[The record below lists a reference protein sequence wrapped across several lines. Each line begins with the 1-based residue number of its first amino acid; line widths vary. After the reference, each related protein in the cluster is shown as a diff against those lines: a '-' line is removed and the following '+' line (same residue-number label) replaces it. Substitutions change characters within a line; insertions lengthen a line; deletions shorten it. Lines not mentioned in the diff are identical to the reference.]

1 MPLGVIGPSG
11 SGKSSLLRAGL
22 IPALAAGD
30 LAAGDADGPSTGS
43 GRCAL
48 FTPGPHPVDA
58 LTGALGR
65 TGRMGRTGGMA
76 PGEIPQAVIAD
87 QFEETFTA
95 CQTEDER
102 RAFIDAL
109 CALAG
114 RTLVVLGLRADCYG
128 QALRYPELA
137 AALQGRQVVV
147 GPMTREE
154 VSRAIVEPA
163 RRERLDVSD
172 GLVALLLRDL
182 MPLEG
187 AGAGAGA
194 GRQGTSRVRC
204 RCCPMPCCRPGNA
217 AGARSARWPIIRPA
231 AGSGTRSRARPSPSM
246 RTCLGQNGK
255 RPGCCSSGW
264 SW

>member
-1 MPLGVIGPSG
+1 MPPGVIGPSG

-58 LTGALGR
+58 LTGGMAPGAL
-65 TGRMGRTGGMA
+65 A

-114 RTLVVLGLRADCYG
+114 RT
-128 QALRYPELA
+128 
-137 AALQGRQVVV
+137 
-147 GPMTREE
+147 
-154 VSRAIVEPA
+154 
-163 RRERLDVSD
+163 
-172 GLVALLLRDL
+172 
-182 MPLEG
+182 
-187 AGAGAGA
+187 
-194 GRQGTSRVRC
+194 
-204 RCCPMPCCRPGNA
+204 
-217 AGARSARWPIIRPA
+217 
-231 AGSGTRSRARPSPSM
+231 
-246 RTCLGQNGK
+246 
-255 RPGCCSSGW
+255 
-264 SW
+264 